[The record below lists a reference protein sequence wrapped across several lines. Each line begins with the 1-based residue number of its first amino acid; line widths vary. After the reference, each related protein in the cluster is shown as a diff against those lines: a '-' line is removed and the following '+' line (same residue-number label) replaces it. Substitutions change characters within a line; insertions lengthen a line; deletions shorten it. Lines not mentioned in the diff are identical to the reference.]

1 MIIEESAPVIPGGI
15 VGRLLVGTFPMMTP
29 SAPAS
34 CAFFTFTVKLQ
45 VPRSMN
51 AMLPE
56 IAPAFVSAEQPSVL
70 LGPAP
75 SAGSN
80 ARTTLAVIPGDDNG
94 APNTAVPMV

>member
-1 MIIEESAPVIPGGI
+1 MIIVGSEPVIPGGT
-15 VGRLLVGTFPMMTP
+15 VGFALVGTFPIITP

-56 IAPAFVSAEQPSVL
+56 IVPPFVNEEQPSVL

-94 APNTAVPMV
+94 APNTAV